1 MSMYYELLDE
11 SLKEKEPEIID
22 LDEGKVG
29 KTAAAAATAAAL
41 ATGAMMDHKTDQVK
55 NIPDTP
61 NDVLVV
67 PDYKDMPNLWG
78 DVEKVKPQKVSVA
91 KPAAK
96 VAAKAETKTEAK
108 PTVKATTKK
117 AEPKKE
123 VKPNNIVKHVA
134 NSADVFKDAAGN
146 TWDMENAYKFLIS
159 TEDFRSKAY
168 RDGKVTINGRRV
180 PRYSIGYGTLAP
192 NNSSKA
198 TITEPEARK
207 AKINHIK
214 KHVLPLIKKKGM
226 KFDNQ
231 GQFTSTVSYVYNV
244 GHLPPMLKNG
254 KVDWE
259 NALNTNVFNGKKNRG
274 LMDRR
279 KAEMYNAL
287 IGD

>member
-11 SLKEKEPEIID
+11 SLREKEPEIID

-41 ATGAMMDHKTDQVK
+41 ATGAIMNHKTDQVK

-78 DVEKVKPQKVSVA
+78 DVEKTKPQKVSVA
-91 KPAAK
+91 KPAVK

-108 PTVKATTKK
+108 PAVKPTIKK

-123 VKPNNIVKHVA
+123 VEPNKIVKHVT

-146 TWDMENAYKFLIS
+146 TWDMENAYKFLS
-159 TEDFRSKAY
+159 PAKEFRDKAD
-168 RDGKVTINGRRV
+168 RDVKVTINGRRV

-192 NNSSKA
+192 NNSPEA

-244 GHLPPMLKNG
+244 GHLPPMLSNG

-259 NALNTNVFNGKKNRG
+259 SALNTNVFNGKKNRG

-287 IGD
+287 IGE